1 MLARHLKHRHS
12 WIIAGCFRFGKGS
25 FQKNCKVFF
34 QALSA
39 SGRQLPCAPE
49 AHCEQV
55 DAVELLLDP
64 QQVVLEES
72 EQQVVLVSPLVQQQE
87 LSSWLQEQEQPHRL
101 QQPQR
106 FHQLQ
111 LFHQLQRRALQ
122 PFSQTM
128 PQPTVRMQPP
138 GQVVV

>member
-1 MLARHLKHRHS
+1 M
-12 WIIAGCFRFGKGS
+12 
-25 FQKNCKVFF
+25 
-34 QALSA
+34 
-39 SGRQLPCAPE
+39 
-49 AHCEQV
+49 
-55 DAVELLLDP
+55 ELLLDP

-87 LSSWLQEQEQPHRL
+87 LSSWLQEQEQSHRL

>member
-1 MLARHLKHRHS
+1 M
-12 WIIAGCFRFGKGS
+12 
-25 FQKNCKVFF
+25 
-34 QALSA
+34 
-39 SGRQLPCAPE
+39 
-49 AHCEQV
+49 
-55 DAVELLLDP
+55 ELLLDP

-72 EQQVVLVSPLVQQQE
+72 AQQVVLESPLVQQE
-87 LSSWLQEQEQPHRL
+87 LSSWLQEQPQLHRL

-111 LFHQLQRRALQ
+111 LFHQLQRRVPQ

-128 PQPTVRMQPP
+128 PQPTVRIHPP

>member
-1 MLARHLKHRHS
+1 M
-12 WIIAGCFRFGKGS
+12 
-25 FQKNCKVFF
+25 
-34 QALSA
+34 
-39 SGRQLPCAPE
+39 
-49 AHCEQV
+49 
-55 DAVELLLDP
+55 ELLLDP

-87 LSSWLQEQEQPHRL
+87 LSSRLQEQPHRL

>member
-1 MLARHLKHRHS
+1 M
-12 WIIAGCFRFGKGS
+12 
-25 FQKNCKVFF
+25 
-34 QALSA
+34 
-39 SGRQLPCAPE
+39 
-49 AHCEQV
+49 
-55 DAVELLLDP
+55 ELLLDP

-72 EQQVVLVSPLVQQQE
+72 EQQVVLESPLVQQQE
-87 LSSWLQEQEQPHRL
+87 LSSWLQEQEQPQPQPHRL

-111 LFHQLQRRALQ
+111 LFHQLQRRAVQ
-122 PFSQTM
+122 PLSQTM

>member
-1 MLARHLKHRHS
+1 M
-12 WIIAGCFRFGKGS
+12 
-25 FQKNCKVFF
+25 
-34 QALSA
+34 
-39 SGRQLPCAPE
+39 
-49 AHCEQV
+49 
-55 DAVELLLDP
+55 ELLLDP

-87 LSSWLQEQEQPHRL
+87 LSSWLQEQE
-101 QQPQR
+101 QPQR

>member
-1 MLARHLKHRHS
+1 M
-12 WIIAGCFRFGKGS
+12 
-25 FQKNCKVFF
+25 
-34 QALSA
+34 
-39 SGRQLPCAPE
+39 
-49 AHCEQV
+49 
-55 DAVELLLDP
+55 ELLLDP

-72 EQQVVLVSPLVQQQE
+72 EQQVVLESPLVQQQE
-87 LSSWLQEQEQPHRL
+87 LSSWLQEQEQEQPHRL

>member
-1 MLARHLKHRHS
+1 M
-12 WIIAGCFRFGKGS
+12 
-25 FQKNCKVFF
+25 
-34 QALSA
+34 
-39 SGRQLPCAPE
+39 
-49 AHCEQV
+49 
-55 DAVELLLDP
+55 ELLLDP

-72 EQQVVLVSPLVQQQE
+72 EQQVVLESPLVQQQE
-87 LSSWLQEQEQPHRL
+87 LSSWLHEQEQPQPHRL

-122 PFSQTM
+122 PLSQTM